1 PGKVPATGR
10 ASCLIAQLSSFWGS
24 LQNAPFI
31 EEWLRL
37 PPALSDIDLRGALY
51 VSREHAPLISPEDRL
66 SSDAAEVLTALLTQ
80 PEMAG
85 SLKARLSGLARAET
99 TVLMD
104 RVLEKARQEQ
114 EWGVP
119 AILES
124 AMALAESD
132 PALGAR
138 LAAFLRDRP
147 VAQIRPN
154 IVPRIADYS
163 WAKDVFGAWDAGD
176 ASRPVKAA
184 IKTRTV
190 K

>member
-1 PGKVPATGR
+1 
-10 ASCLIAQLSSFWGS
+10 
-24 LQNAPFI
+24 
-31 EEWLRL
+31 
-37 PPALSDIDLRGALY
+37 
-51 VSREHAPLISPEDRL
+51 
-66 SSDAAEVLTALLTQ
+66 
-80 PEMAG
+80 MAG

-124 AMALAESD
+124 AVALAESD

-154 IVPRIADYS
+154 IIPRIADYS

-176 ASRPVKAA
+176 TSKPVKAA